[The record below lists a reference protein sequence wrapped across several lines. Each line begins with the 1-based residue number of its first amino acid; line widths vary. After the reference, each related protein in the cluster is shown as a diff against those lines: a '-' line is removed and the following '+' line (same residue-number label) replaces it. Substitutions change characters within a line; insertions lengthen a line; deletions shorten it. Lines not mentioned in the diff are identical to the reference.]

1 MWLRYRYAGQQDN
14 ETTSGRWQELWNY
27 GIMELWNY
35 GIMELR
41 RASLV
46 LRQTTRL
53 LVNKTTSVASLVLR
67 RQRTTELGLRQVSTD
82 DYVDM

>member
-1 MWLRYRYAGQQDN
+1 MFK
-14 ETTSGRWQELWNY
+14 ETTRLLVGGGRNY
-27 GIMELWNY
+27 GIMDLRNYGITESRNY